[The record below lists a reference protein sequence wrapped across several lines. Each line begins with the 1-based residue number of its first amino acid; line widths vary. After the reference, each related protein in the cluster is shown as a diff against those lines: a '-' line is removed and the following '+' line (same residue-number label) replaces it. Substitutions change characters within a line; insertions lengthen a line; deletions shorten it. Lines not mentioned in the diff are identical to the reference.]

1 MYRVLLAGG
10 GTAGHVNP
18 ALAIAEIIKDKYP
31 DTEFCFAGNPDK
43 IEAELVKKAGYKF
56 EPVRIEGFQ
65 RHLSAENIK
74 RNLKAAGYLM
84 KSGKTCK
91 SIIKRFKPDLVVGT
105 GGYVSGPVVRAA
117 AKMGIK
123 TAVHEQNAY
132 AGVTNKLLSKHADV
146 VMLSVKEAEKYF
158 EKAKKVV
165 VTGLPVRKSFAG
177 ISKQEARKQLGFD
190 EDTVCVLSAG
200 GSLGSLTI
208 NNYVAYLL
216 EYYQKNNIKVNHI
229 HSYGTY
235 KEYKDYVKTLADKGV
250 DVKNDPHRIVESYV
264 NMPVAMAACD
274 LVITRCGAGALTEIE
289 AIGRAAV
296 MIPSPMVA
304 ENHQYYNGMVL
315 QNAGAGVVIEEKDL
329 SKELFIKTVM
339 DYISDPQKLK
349 TASENAAKLHIGDT
363 RERIMQA
370 LDELLAR

>member
-84 KSGKTCK
+84 KSGRTCK

-235 KEYKDYVKTLADKGV
+235 KEYKDYVKSLADKGV

-339 DYISDPQKLK
+339 DYINDPQKLK